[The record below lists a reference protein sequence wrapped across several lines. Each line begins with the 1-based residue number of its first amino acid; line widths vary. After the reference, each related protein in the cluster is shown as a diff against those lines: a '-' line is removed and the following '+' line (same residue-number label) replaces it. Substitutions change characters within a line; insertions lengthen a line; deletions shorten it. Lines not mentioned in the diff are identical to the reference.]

1 MLPGEAG
8 ECSSSSSS
16 SSSSSGSS
24 NEAPQRHTL
33 ILNLW
38 RRRPQGLPRLPAV
51 IMPRATTPMPPLPAA
66 TRPAIGDARSCGAA
80 PRVRAWRLA
89 ESRAWPEQRLL
100 LG

>member
-1 MLPGEAG
+1 MLGGEAG
-8 ECSSSSSS
+8 AC
-16 SSSSSGSS
+16 SGSGSGSRS

-51 IMPRATTPMPPLPAA
+51 LMPRATTPMPPLPAA
-66 TRPAIGDARSCGAA
+66 TRPAIRDARSCGAA

>member
-1 MLPGEAG
+1 VLGGEAG
-8 ECSSSSSS
+8 ACSG
-16 SSSSSGSS
+16 SSSSSGSGS
-24 NEAPQRHTL
+24 SSGSEAPQRHTL

-51 IMPRATTPMPPLPAA
+51 LMPRATTPMPPLPAA

>member
-1 MLPGEAG
+1 
-8 ECSSSSSS
+8 
-16 SSSSSGSS
+16 
-24 NEAPQRHTL
+24 
-33 ILNLW
+33 
-38 RRRPQGLPRLPAV
+38 
-51 IMPRATTPMPPLPAA
+51 MPRATTPMPPLPAA